1 MSGFLNKLK
10 RKGKDAVEDVTEVF
24 TSPFEIKELEEI
36 NKDLLKDVDEEIAAH
51 ATAVQKEE
59 ADALEQA
66 LFARILEKYDRKSS
80 RKLKREPTADE
91 NDNINVYKRK
101 LQRGLTARSGNIFSK
116 FSSSVLALNDAAAN
130 SLRLAVES
138 LAEFE
143 ASVQPRLP
151 LLNENL
157 EEEIASNQ
165 ASITD
170 QVQNSFPGG
179 VAAIDSYDDHL
190 PEGIPN
196 WNTFQAQ
203 FQASADSLRA
213 LNVTRTE
220 ESRAKAFEILAEAQ
234 KQINDLDAAFRARF
248 PLLPATLDND
258 LDAALGQINDYV
270 NSSFPGGLEKLDLY
284 DDNLPEG
291 IPSWEQLL
299 VLATD
304 QSASLSN
311 ANSEAIDAAKAAKKA
326 EIYSQFLA
334 QIEAAMNA
342 SNDAIDNSALDYL
355 NDDDRGIF
363 RAILKGQ
370 VQAVQVN
377 AASALAL

>member
-143 ASVQPRLP
+143 ASVQVCL
-151 LLNENL
+151 
-157 EEEIASNQ
+157 
-165 ASITD
+165 
-170 QVQNSFPGG
+170 F
-179 VAAIDSYDDHL
+179 
-190 PEGIPN
+190 
-196 WNTFQAQ
+196 
-203 FQASADSLRA
+203 
-213 LNVTRTE
+213 
-220 ESRAKAFEILAEAQ
+220 
-234 KQINDLDAAFRARF
+234 
-248 PLLPATLDND
+248 
-258 LDAALGQINDYV
+258 
-270 NSSFPGGLEKLDLY
+270 
-284 DDNLPEG
+284 
-291 IPSWEQLL
+291 
-299 VLATD
+299 
-304 QSASLSN
+304 SLS
-311 ANSEAIDAAKAAKKA
+311 
-326 EIYSQFLA
+326 L
-334 QIEAAMNA
+334 
-342 SNDAIDNSALDYL
+342 L
-355 NDDDRGIF
+355 
-363 RAILKGQ
+363 
-370 VQAVQVN
+370 
-377 AASALAL
+377 